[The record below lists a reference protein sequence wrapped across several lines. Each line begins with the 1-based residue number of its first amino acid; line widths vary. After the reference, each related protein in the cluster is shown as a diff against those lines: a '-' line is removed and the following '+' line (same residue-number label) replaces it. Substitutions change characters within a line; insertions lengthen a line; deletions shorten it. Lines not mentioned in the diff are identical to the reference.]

1 MTEEVR
7 TIFQVS
13 LLQALC
19 QGDYEGHLS
28 IPELK
33 MHGDTGLGTFDCLD
47 GEMIM
52 LDGIVYRASSDGTV
66 AEVKDDST
74 PFACVTF
81 FENDLS
87 PVITASSSQEFSEK
101 MDAVLNEAGTNSPYF
116 VRIHSRFP
124 HMLLRSVPKQSR
136 SGPPLSQVV
145 EEQQV
150 TWEVEDIEGTIVG
163 LFCPSFMSALN
174 SHGWHLHFISDDR
187 KVGGHVLDLL
197 MVGSTCDISRMDSL
211 SILLSG
217 TFDFQSK
224 DFDTDRAEEIRRIE
238 SIQ

>member
-1 MTEEVR
+1 
-7 TIFQVS
+7 
-13 LLQALC
+13 
-19 QGDYEGHLS
+19 
-28 IPELK
+28 
-33 MHGDTGLGTFDCLD
+33 
-47 GEMIM
+47 
-52 LDGIVYRASSDGTV
+52 
-66 AEVKDDST
+66 
-74 PFACVTF
+74 
-81 FENDLS
+81 
-87 PVITASSSQEFSEK
+87 
-101 MDAVLNEAGTNSPYF
+101 
-116 VRIHSRFP
+116 
-124 HMLLRSVPKQSR
+124 MLLRSVPKQSR